1 MRDLMCALSITVFEV
16 VIIQVCCAK
25 FVVELN
31 AINDG
36 NELHFYMNFRLKYGS
51 GVKFTNY

>member
-1 MRDLMCALSITVFEV
+1 MLDLMCALSITVFEV